1 MSGMTFDQLCKF
13 YGNANRAASSLNMHR
28 QRVYRWKKG
37 IPRDVQIEIEV
48 KTGGKLRADLPKEV
62 RQSA

>member
-1 MSGMTFDQLCKF
+1 MTYEDLCSHF
-13 YGNANRAASSLNMHR
+13 GNANRAASSLNMHR
-28 QRVYRWKKG
+28 QRVYRWKQG

-48 KTGGKLRADLPKEV
+48 LTEGKLKADVPQQI